1 MWSIGCL
8 IGWFNLNR
16 VVRLLWFDFID
27 FTWIGLDQ
35 NGLDWIGS
43 DWIRWN
49 GSDRIGSD
57 WIGLDDII
65 AYPYAW
71 TVNFETCI
79 DLRLTTHQPPIPKTS
94 QAAAWSHKYIGYW
107 NGETEGSPIGF
118 ATIFWG
124 FETWNFP
131 WAKVVHFE
139 PLGALFGLGT
149 PEAVLI
155 DFVLGFN
162 SRDVIPYSNED
173 PLDLKNPC
181 RPRNHCNSLLKWRF
195 AWTNESMSTTKPL

>member
-1 MWSIGCL
+1 MGSQRKTKG
-8 IGWFNLNR
+8 
-16 VVRLLWFDFID
+16 RLATYKTKLK
-27 FTWIGLDQ
+27 LDKEVGGGDLFELCTITYQ
-35 NGLDWIGS
+35 
-43 DWIRWN
+43 
-49 GSDRIGSD
+49 
-57 WIGLDDII
+57 I

-155 DFVLGFN
+155 DFVLGFD

-181 RPRNHCNSLLKWRF
+181 RPRNHCNS
-195 AWTNESMSTTKPL
+195 